1 VTIDVRKYLI
11 ANPSAR
17 TKRYLTAAIVIVF
30 NLCIY
35 SLPTLMTATALRSR
49 GVPVISGPDLSL
61 YLNLSNV
68 GPSREHLD
76 LNPYYGTVTQPG
88 SIGYRTFDLA
98 FRMFNVAAKIA
109 RYDLW
114 SALLAWNLFWWSA
127 IALGAIW
134 FWELTLLTEDLPVQ
148 WLGLSLLLLF
158 NFGVV
163 RPLLLAWLHLP
174 SLNGFAGLNLPYSR
188 SFFSQVP
195 IALLL
200 FYLVLQVRALRFG
213 KWHSWAGMCLLQ
225 IAAFW
230 TFPYATLL
238 MALTTL
244 VATLAWCTSGPF
256 AARLRVVI
264 LFGAACGA
272 FDALFLFLRPSAA
285 SLHAHS
291 AFLLFRPW
299 LVPTLARGAA
309 SLVIALTLL
318 TAAIPPVGSREVKW
332 IIGGL
337 GLGNALLLFGDVFF
351 APELLVSHHG
361 GYFLHCTVSLEIAYL
376 VAALF
381 AAFGDK
387 RGWFR
392 VVSFAAIA
400 LITING
406 AILAFASG
414 RYLLPLNQRLAGFAR
429 ALGSAN
435 LNDGDLVVAS
445 AETVED
451 LCAWV
456 PLLSRGRVLFCR
468 PAQYEL
474 SGDEKRGLYRSRQ
487 AFYLYFQGKGTN
499 WVEQVISVPHAA
511 EEGTLLFADETTSSD
526 HGYRDKGRLAIRND
540 LVPKLL
546 LVEHA
551 DSEMRTFFH
560 PYHRVLVVDDAGHPA
575 FVRGRLESYF
585 SIYAEDRVDN
595 FALLWCTPK

>member
-1 VTIDVRKYLI
+1 MSGNILI
-11 ANPSAR
+11 VNPSAG
-17 TKRYLTAAIVIVF
+17 TKRYLAAAIVIVF

-35 SLPTLMTATALRSR
+35 SLPTLMTATTLKSR
-49 GVPVISGPDLSL
+49 DVPVLSGADLSL

-76 LNPYYGTVTQPG
+76 LNPYYGTVRQPG
-88 SIGYRTFDLA
+88 AIGYRTFDLA

-114 SALLAWNLFWWSA
+114 STLFAWSLFWWSA
-127 IALGAIW
+127 ISVGAIW
-134 FWELTLLTEDLPVQ
+134 FWELTLPTETLPVQ

-158 NFGVV
+158 NFGVI
-163 RPLLLAWLHLP
+163 RSLLLAWLHLP
-174 SLNGFAGLNLPYSR
+174 SLKGFADLNLPYSR
-188 SFFSQVP
+188 AFFSQVP

-225 IAAFW
+225 TAAFW
-230 TFPYATLL
+230 AFPYATLL

-264 LFGAACGA
+264 LFGAACGT

-291 AFLLFRPW
+291 AFLVFRPW

-309 SLVIALTLL
+309 SLVIALTIL
-318 TAAIPPVGSREVKW
+318 TAVMPPVGSREVKW
-332 IIGGL
+332 IICGL
-337 GLGNALLLFGDVFF
+337 GLGNALLLFGDLFF
-351 APELLVSHHG
+351 APELLVSHHA
-361 GYFLHCTVSLEIAYL
+361 GYFFHCTVSLEMAYL
-376 VAALF
+376 VAALS
-381 AAFGDK
+381 AAFGDR

-392 VVSFAAIA
+392 VAFFAAIA

-406 AILAFASG
+406 AILALASA
-414 RYLLPLNQRLAGFAR
+414 RYLLPLNQQLAVFAR

-445 AETVED
+445 AENVDD

-456 PLLSRGRVLFCR
+456 PLLSRGRVLFGR

-474 SGDEKRGLYRSRQ
+474 SADEKRGLYRSRH
-487 AFYLYFQGKGTN
+487 AFYLYFEGKDAN
-499 WVEQVISVPHAA
+499 WLEQVISDPHAA
-511 EEGTLLFADETTSSD
+511 KQDTLLCSDETTSTD
-526 HGYRDKGRLAIRND
+526 HGYRDRGRLAIRAD

-546 LVEHA
+546 
-551 DSEMRTFFH
+551 S
-560 PYHRVLVVDDAGHPA
+560 G
-575 FVRGRLESYF
+575 
-585 SIYAEDRVDN
+585 
-595 FALLWCTPK
+595 